1 MNIIT
6 IYEIVGLCLT
16 VLSTIAAYVKSGA
29 DAKKQNAALVSL
41 IGVMFTMLVAMRFDT
56 LPKIEKYLG
65 MEEVLSKNKDLL
77 PIGEKIAVRSRSKVL
92 RIPL

>member
-56 LPKIEKYLG
+56 LPKIENTL
-65 MEEVLSKNKDLL
+65 EWR
-77 PIGEKIAVRSRSKVL
+77 RSYR
-92 RIPL
+92 RIRIYFPLERR